1 MTPVDEESPARRESD
16 SLDSLEERIQQAV
29 DLVSRLRRER
39 DLAVEEASEA
49 KAGAARLAA
58 EVKSLQAERK
68 QVRAR
73 IERLLEQIGQL
84 GGG

>member
-1 MTPVDEESPARRESD
+1 MTPVEEASQARRDSD
-16 SLDSLEERIQQAV
+16 SLDSLEERIQQTV

-39 DLAVEEASEA
+39 DAAVDEASQA
-49 KAGAARLAA
+49 KASEARLAA
-58 EVKSLQAERK
+58 EVKALQAERK

-84 GGG
+84 GGS

>member
-1 MTPVDEESPARRESD
+1 MTSVDEASPVRRESD
-16 SLDSLEERIQQAV
+16 SLDILEERIQQTV
-29 DLVSRLRRER
+29 DLVSRLRQER
-39 DLAVEEASEA
+39 DRAVEEASQA
-49 KAGAARLAA
+49 KSGAARLAA
-58 EVKSLQAERK
+58 EVGTLQAERK